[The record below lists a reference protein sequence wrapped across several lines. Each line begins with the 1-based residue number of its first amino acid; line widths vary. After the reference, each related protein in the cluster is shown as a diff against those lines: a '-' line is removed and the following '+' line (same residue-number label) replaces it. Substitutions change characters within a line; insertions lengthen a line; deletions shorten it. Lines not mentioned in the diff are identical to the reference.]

1 MKIRV
6 TLMTENDKPVS
17 ALGADPEEKVR
28 KAWNIMLHLI
38 SLQSEDSAYVENV
51 EIISENNDEIVRMT
65 DDLISRKNAI
75 EAIVNTV
82 SDVGNHDNSETASQR
97 YGAAF
102 RQLEIIDI
110 LQALPS
116 AEPLQK
122 TGKWIHDGKDFP
134 HGNDWIHCSVCGK
147 RGINVP
153 ADLTNYCPNCGTR
166 MEREEE

>member
-65 DDLISRKNAI
+65 DDLISRLSELRSQYNCFKENERDI
-75 EAIVNTV
+75 YHTLSEVIKTLKEHKTGEWINCKYPLGECSNCHAIV
-82 SDVGNHDNSETASQR
+82 
-97 YGAAF
+97 
-102 RQLEIIDI
+102 DI
-110 LQALPS
+110 QNNEA
-116 AEPLQK
+116 
-122 TGKWIHDGKDFP
+122 
-134 HGNDWIHCSVCGK
+134 
-147 RGINVP
+147 
-153 ADLTNYCPNCGTR
+153 NYCPVCGSR
-166 MEREEE
+166 NRGEEDGCD